1 MHSSSPAFGEGKPI
15 PTKFAYQGV
24 TGGKNISLPVTWDD
38 VPKETQSFA
47 LSMVDPHPVA
57 ANFIH
62 WLVINI
68 PGDVHALREG
78 ASPGAMPPGSR
89 ELYNSYGKPG
99 YGGPEPPKG
108 TGPHPYVTTI
118 FALDVASVDL
128 GANSSLNAFNSIIN
142 KHLLGS
148 AKFTGLY
155 ER

>member
-1 MHSSSPAFGEGKPI
+1 MWEDA
-15 PTKFAYQGV
+15 
-24 TGGKNISLPVTWDD
+24 
-38 VPKETQSFA
+38 PKDTQSYA

-57 ANFIH
+57 ANWIH

-68 PGDVHALREG
+68 PKDVYALREG
-78 ASPGAMPPGSR
+78 ASPGAMPSGSR
-89 ELYNSYGKPG
+89 ELYNSFGEPG

-108 TGPHPYVTTI
+108 SGPHPYVTTI
-118 FALDVASVDL
+118 FALDVASIDL
-128 GANSSLNAFNSIIN
+128 GANSSLNAFNSTIK